1 MNKFLSM
8 LLAFF
13 MLMGCSPTTVFTS
26 GAKTAV
32 KTNQDDKTLGESWD
46 DATIKLGIKEKY
58 FSFDA
63 TLFTKIDVE
72 VELGRVLLTGVVPYG
87 DMRMEAVRLAWKQ
100 EGVVEVLNEISVDTG
115 YGLDDIGKDKLI
127 ATQLVTKIF
136 ADKYIKKFKYNIEVQ
151 KQIVYLFGI
160 SNDQTEIDRV
170 IDHAKSIKGV
180 VDIINYI
187 EPR

>member
-1 MNKFLSM
+1 MS
-8 LLAFF
+8 
-13 MLMGCSPTTVFTS
+13 CSPTTVFTS

-58 FSFDA
+58 FSYDA

-72 VELGRVLLTGVVPYG
+72 VELG
-87 DMRMEAVRLAWKQ
+87 
-100 EGVVEVLNEISVDTG
+100 VDTG
-115 YGLDDIGKDKLI
+115 YGLDDIAKDKLI
-127 ATQLVTKIF
+127 STQLVAKIF

-151 KQIVYLFGI
+151 KQIVYLFGV
-160 SNDQTEIDRV
+160 SNDQAEIDRV

>member
-151 KQIVYLFGI
+151 KQIVYLFGV